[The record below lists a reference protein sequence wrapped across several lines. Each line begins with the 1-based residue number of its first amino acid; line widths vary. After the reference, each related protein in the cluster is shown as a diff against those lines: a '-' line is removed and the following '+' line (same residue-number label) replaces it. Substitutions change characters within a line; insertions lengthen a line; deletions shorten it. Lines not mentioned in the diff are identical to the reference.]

1 MAILFTL
8 LYQDFL
14 KHHKPFWAEKTQD
27 SEALILRQ
35 EISPAFQLI
44 FNLVQV
50 VIRPDQFTRSVWSI
64 ELLKLV

>member
-1 MAILFTL
+1 MGR
-8 LYQDFL
+8 
-14 KHHKPFWAEKTQD
+14 KAED
-27 SEALILRQ
+27 SEALILCQ

-50 VIRPDQFTRSVWSI
+50 MIRPDQFARSVWSI